1 MLNIV
6 SFSGGKD
13 STALLLMML
22 ERGMRVDDIVCVD
35 MGKEFPQ
42 MYEST
47 GSRLKR
53 TPAGSSRYLPLKN
66 PMTIG
71 CSTMLKPRAR
81 TRVSVVMAGLQVVFG
96 GALS

>member
-35 MGKEFPQ
+35 MGKD
-42 MYEST
+42 MDSA
-47 GSRLKR
+47 GLKR
-53 TPAGSSRYLPLKN
+53 E
-66 PMTIG
+66 
-71 CSTMLKPRAR
+71 
-81 TRVSVVMAGLQVVFG
+81 
-96 GALS
+96 